1 MNEMKTDDLL
11 KALSQENCKINDFLR
26 KNDEEFVN
34 EDIKTF
40 WDKLIDKSGFS
51 KSNIINRSDFNYRHF
66 YDCTC
71 GRKMPTKDKV
81 VRLALA
87 MKLSIEECQE
97 ALKISGRAPLY
108 PRIRRDSILIYAVEH
123 HLTILKCNEM
133 LGECGE
139 GELK

>member
-1 MNEMKTDDLL
+1 MKTDDLM
-11 KALSQENCKINDFLR
+11 KALSKEDCDIENYLSENDSEFI
-26 KNDEEFVN
+26 DEN
-34 EDIKTF
+34 IKAF
-40 WDKLIDKSGFS
+40 WDRLIEKSGFS

-81 VRLALA
+81 IRLSLA
-87 MKLSIEECQE
+87 MRLSLDECQE

-108 PRIRRDSILIYAVEH
+108 PRIRRDSLLIYAVEH
-123 HLTILKCNEM
+123 HMTIFKCDEM
-133 LGECGE
+133 LLQCGE

>member
-1 MNEMKTDDLL
+1 MKTDDLL
-11 KALSQENCKINDFLR
+11 KALAEKNCKIDDFLYE
-26 KNDEEFVN
+26 NDDEFID
-34 EDIKTF
+34 EDIKAF
-40 WDKLIDKSGFS
+40 WDALIDKCGFS

-87 MKLSIEECQE
+87 MKLTLDECQE

-108 PRIRRDSILIYAVEH
+108 PRIRRDSILIYAIEH
-123 HLTILKCNEM
+123 HLTIYKCDE
-133 LGECGE
+133 LLYECGE
-139 GELK
+139 DELK